1 MNIFNKNENSIYAST
16 TKRGTAAMIDVWIVL
31 FLRIASMQIMGVLW
45 MNEMIIKFS
54 KEFEAAFGTQE
65 VKNTPEH
72 INFIINHVIFANA
85 LFFYFVVIIVG
96 AIYHAY
102 LNSSK
107 WQATIG
113 KRIMKI
119 IITTKTETRISFKRG
134 ILHYFLAV
142 LPFVYLTYI
151 MIYQLQNDTGITG
164 AIMGTPVNLILAI
177 VFILWLQIQAFS
189 PRKTTAYDLICNI
202 TYLNGKT
209 EFKKPWSK

>member
-1 MNIFNKNENSIYAST
+1 MNIFNKEKNSIYAAT
-16 TKRGTAAMIDVWIVL
+16 TRRGTAAVIDVWIVL

-45 MNEMIIKFS
+45 MNDLIIKFS
-54 KEFEAAFGTQE
+54 QEFEAAFGTQE
-65 VKNTPEH
+65 VKGTPEH
-72 INFIINHVIFANA
+72 INFIINHIIFANA
-85 LFFYFVVIIVG
+85 LFFYFVVIMVG

-119 IITTKTETRISFKRG
+119 IISTKSDTKISFKRG
-134 ILHYFLAV
+134 LLHYFLSV

-151 MIYQLQNDTGITG
+151 MIYQMKNNVGITES
-164 AIMGTPVNLILAI
+164 IMGNPINLILAI
-177 VFILWLQIQAFS
+177 LFIIWLQIQTFS
-189 PRKTTAYDLICNI
+189 PRKTTAYDLICNVN
-202 TYLNGKT
+202 YLNGKT